1 MSRKAFNA
9 AGAAAVGPY
18 SHAIES
24 GDLIF
29 LSGQTPINSKTGNLS
44 KGGIVE
50 QTKQCFKNLF
60 HVLESAGLTPDNV
73 EKVNVFLTDM
83 NNFTEMNEVYE
94 KQFSKPYPARTTIGV
109 ASLPLGAQIEIEMIA
124 RKNNNN
130 TK

>member
-1 MSRKAFNA
+1 MLRKAFNA

-29 LSGQTPINSKTGNLS
+29 LSGQTPIDSQTGKLAE
-44 KGGIVE
+44 GDIVE

-60 HVLESAGLTPDNV
+60 NVLTAAGLTPDNV

-83 NNFTEMNEVYE
+83 NNFTAMNEVYS
-94 KQFSKPYPARTTIGV
+94 KRFSKPYPARTTIGV

-124 RKNNNN
+124 RRK
-130 TK
+130 